1 MQGRRLRSLRNAKEI
16 YGARSSHHAEG
27 PHHRAETRAAKRITE
42 ALSEELTVNPEKLT
56 IAFVEVARDSY
67 ASNGVLISDRE
78 LPKA

>member
-1 MQGRRLRSLRNAKEI
+1 MPHVQVTMLKGRTTEQKRK
-16 YGARSSHHAEG
+16 
-27 PHHRAETRAAKRITE
+27 AAKRITE
-42 ALSEELTVNPEKLT
+42 ALSEELNVNPEKLT